1 MKNIY
6 LKYAI
11 SFLILLTTFKINA
24 QSIDSLVAIANK
36 ELSKQKKVDKL
47 NELSINY
54 KSKNY
59 IVSKELASQA
69 EKIANEINYKDG
81 EALALRNQGVVLTNE
96 SKYDEALSI
105 YTKALTLTK
114 SKKIIGQLYG
124 SISRVYTNK
133 SEIIKALD
141 YSFKSLSLFEEIK
154 DLQLQFV
161 SLYNIANLNLQ
172 MGNTDKYYE
181 YKNRAIVLDSIMKL
195 ESVKT
200 PKTIGPFLE
209 IKKISQKKH
218 DTTYKT
224 QSYYESKIAEAT
236 KNNNLPDLAESLM
249 AEGKIQTE
257 NNNLE
262 KGIELLN
269 LALSIETKLNN
280 PYQIALTKYLLG
292 NAEKQVYKKQN
303 LIKNLN
309 NAEKYYLE
317 CLPYFKKNKLT
328 IDELSTY
335 ENLTD
340 LYELKGNNQKAL
352 EYSKLAYNK
361 YQTIFNKDNKQT
373 VKDLENKYKL
383 EIKNKEIEIN
393 QLELK
398 DSNKKLII
406 LIIVSV
412 FMSLIGGL
420 LYYQKTKQKKTNQ
433 KLLALNHELDQANKV
448 KTRFFSILNHDLRS
462 PVANLIH
469 FLHLQKENP
478 ELLDEVTKKRFE
490 EKTMEGAENLLS
502 SMEDL
507 LLWSKGQMENFKPQP
522 KNINVNQLFDDT
534 RKVFSGYQ
542 NIKFE
547 YLNPE
552 NIEIFTDEN
561 YLKTIVRNLTS
572 NAINVFKSTSNPT
585 ITWKAWQENGNSFL
599 SITDNGPGASS
610 EQFKALYDEKEVI
623 GIKTGLGLHL
633 IRDLAKAIN
642 CKILVDSKINSGT
655 TFTLKL

>member
-6 LKYAI
+6 LKYTI
-11 SFLILLTTFKINA
+11 SFLILLISFQINA
-24 QSIDSLVAIANK
+24 QSIDSLVAISNK
-36 ELSKQKKVDKL
+36 EISQQKKVDKL
-47 NELSINY
+47 NELSISY
-54 KSKNY
+54 KTKNY
-59 IVSKELASQA
+59 TISKELALLS
-69 EKIANEINYKDG
+69 EKIANEIQYKDG
-81 EALALRNQGVVLTNE
+81 EAIALRNQGVVLTNE
-96 SKYDEALSI
+96 NRLEEALNI

-114 SKKIIGQLYG
+114 NKKIIGQLYG

-133 SEIIKALD
+133 SEFIKALD
-141 YSFKSLSLFEEIK
+141 YSYKSLSLFEEIK
-154 DLQLQFV
+154 DLQLQFI

-181 YKNRAIVLDSIMKL
+181 YKNRAVSLDSLMKI
-195 ESVKT
+195 ENIKT
-200 PKTIGPFLE
+200 PITIGPF
-209 IKKISQKKH
+209 IKAKKETITKIG
-218 DTTYKT
+218 TTHKEDAF
-224 QSYYESKIAEAT
+224 YESKIVEAT
-236 KNNNLPDLAESLM
+236 KKNNLTELASALM

-257 NNNLE
+257 KNNLE

-269 LALSIETKLNN
+269 KALELEKKLNN
-280 PYQIALTKYLLG
+280 QYEISLSHLLLG
-292 NAEKQVYKKQN
+292 NAKKKLFKKTKQIFYLHQ
-303 LIKNLN
+303 
-309 NAEKYYLE
+309 AEKHYLN
-317 CLPYFKKNKLT
+317 CINYFKNKNFTLEEIT
-328 IDELSTY
+328 LY
-335 ENLTD
+335 ENLSE
-340 LYELKGNNQKAL
+340 LYEIKGNSQKAL
-352 EYSKLAYNK
+352 EYNKLAYDK
-361 YQTIFNKDNKQT
+361 YQVIFNNDNKQT

-383 EIKNKEIEIN
+383 EIKNKTIEIN

-469 FLHLQKENP
+469 FLQIQKENP
-478 ELLDEVTKKRFE
+478 ELLDEITKKRFE
-490 EKTMEGAENLLS
+490 EKTMEGAENLLT

-522 KNINVNQLFDDT
+522 KKIYVNQLFDDT
-534 RKVFSGYQ
+534 KKVFSGYQ

-561 YLKTIVRNLTS
+561 YLKTIIRNLTS

-599 SITDNGPGASS
+599 SITDNGPGASL
-610 EQFKALYDEKEVI
+610 EQFKALYNDKEVI
-623 GIKTGLGLHL
+623 GIQTGLGLHL
-633 IRDLAKAIN
+633 IRDLAKAID
-642 CKILVDSKINSGT
+642 CEISVDSNISSGT

>member
-6 LKYAI
+6 LKFVI
-11 SFLILLTTFKINA
+11 SFLILLTTFEINA

-36 ELSKQKKVDKL
+36 EISQQKKVDKL

-59 IVSKELASQA
+59 TISKELAVKA
-69 EKIANEINYKDG
+69 EKIANKINYKDG
-81 EALALRNQGVVLTNE
+81 EALALRNQGIVLTNE
-96 SKYDEALSI
+96 SKNEEALSI

-114 SKKIIGQLYG
+114 NKKIIGQLYG

>member
-6 LKYAI
+6 LKFVI
-11 SFLILLTTFKINA
+11 SFLILLTTFEINA

-36 ELSKQKKVDKL
+36 EISQQKKVDKL

-59 IVSKELASQA
+59 TISKELAVKA
-69 EKIANEINYKDG
+69 EKIANKINYKDG
-81 EALALRNQGVVLTNE
+81 EALALRNQGIVLTNE
-96 SKYDEALSI
+96 SKNEEALSI

-114 SKKIIGQLYG
+114 NKKIIGQLYG

-309 NAEKYYLE
+309 
-317 CLPYFKKNKLT
+317 
-328 IDELSTY
+328 
-335 ENLTD
+335 
-340 LYELKGNNQKAL
+340 
-352 EYSKLAYNK
+352 
-361 YQTIFNKDNKQT
+361 
-373 VKDLENKYKL
+373 
-383 EIKNKEIEIN
+383 
-393 QLELK
+393 
-398 DSNKKLII
+398 II
-406 LIIVSV
+406 
-412 FMSLIGGL
+412 
-420 LYYQKTKQKKTNQ
+420 
-433 KLLALNHELDQANKV
+433 
-448 KTRFFSILNHDLRS
+448 
-462 PVANLIH
+462 NLI
-469 FLHLQKENP
+469 
-478 ELLDEVTKKRFE
+478 
-490 EKTMEGAENLLS
+490 
-502 SMEDL
+502 
-507 LLWSKGQMENFKPQP
+507 
-522 KNINVNQLFDDT
+522 
-534 RKVFSGYQ
+534 
-542 NIKFE
+542 
-547 YLNPE
+547 
-552 NIEIFTDEN
+552 
-561 YLKTIVRNLTS
+561 
-572 NAINVFKSTSNPT
+572 
-585 ITWKAWQENGNSFL
+585 
-599 SITDNGPGASS
+599 
-610 EQFKALYDEKEVI
+610 
-623 GIKTGLGLHL
+623 
-633 IRDLAKAIN
+633 
-642 CKILVDSKINSGT
+642 
-655 TFTLKL
+655 

>member
-1 MKNIY
+1 MKSLY
-6 LKYAI
+6 LKYCI
-11 SFLILLTTFKINA
+11 SFLILITSFSTKG
-24 QSIDSLVAIANK
+24 QSVDSLISIANK
-36 ELSKQKKVDKL
+36 EITKQKKVDKL
-47 NELSINY
+47 NELSIDY

-59 IVSKELASQA
+59 TVSKELASQA
-69 EKIANEINYKDG
+69 EKIANAIQYKDG
-81 EALALRNQGVVLTNE
+81 EAIALRNQGVVLTNE
-96 SKYDEALSI
+96 NKLDEALNV

-114 SKKIIGQLYG
+114 NKKINGQLYG

-133 SEIIKALD
+133 SEFIKALD
-141 YSFKSLSLFEEIK
+141 YSYKSLSIFEEIE

-172 MGNTDKYYE
+172 MGNTEKYYE
-181 YKNRAIVLDSIMKL
+181 YKNRAVALDNLMKQESI
-195 ESVKT
+195 KT
-200 PKTIGPFLE
+200 PKTTGPFLE
-209 IKKISQKKH
+209 IKKENAKKQ
-218 DTTYKT
+218 DTINKKP
-224 QSYYESKIAEAT
+224 SYYELRIAEAT
-236 KNNNLPDLAESLM
+236 KNNNLPELAESLM

-257 NNNLE
+257 NNNLG

-269 LALSIETKLNN
+269 LALSIEKKLNN
-280 PYQIALTKYLLG
+280 PYEIALTTYLLG
-292 NAEKQVYKKQN
+292 NAEKKIFINTKQQQN
-303 LIKNLN
+303 LNK
-309 NAEKYYLE
+309 AEKHYID
-317 CLPYFKKNKLT
+317 CLTYFKNNRLT
-328 IDELSTY
+328 IDELNTY
-335 ENLTD
+335 ENLSE
-340 LYELKGNNQKAL
+340 LYELKGNSQKAL
-352 EYSKLAYNK
+352 EYNKLAYDK
-361 YQTIFNKDNKQT
+361 YQAIFNNDNKQT

-406 LIIVSV
+406 LIIGSI
-412 FMSLIGGL
+412 FISLIGGL

-433 KLLALNHELDQANKV
+433 KLVSLNQELDQANKT
-448 KTRFFSILNHDLRS
+448 KTRFFSILNHDLRA
-462 PVANLIH
+462 PVANIINYLQ
-469 FLHLQKENP
+469 LQKESP
-478 ELLDEVTKKRFE
+478 EMLDAITQKRLQD
-490 EKTMEGAENLLS
+490 KTIDGAENLLT

-522 KNINVNQLFDDT
+522 EKIAIEKLFNDT
-534 RKVFSGYQ
+534 KKVFSGYQ

-572 NAINVFKSTSNPT
+572 NAINVFTSTTNPT
-585 ITWKAWQENGNSFL
+585 IIWKAWQENNQSYL
-599 SITDNGPGASS
+599 SITDNDPGASL
-610 EQFKALYDEKEVI
+610 EQFKALYDDKEVV

-642 CKILVDSKINSGT
+642 CEIIVDSKINEGT